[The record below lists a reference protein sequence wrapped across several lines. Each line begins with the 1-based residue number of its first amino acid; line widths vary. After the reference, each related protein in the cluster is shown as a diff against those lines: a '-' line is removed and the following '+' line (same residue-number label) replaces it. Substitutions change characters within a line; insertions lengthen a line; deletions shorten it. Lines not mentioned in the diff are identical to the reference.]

1 MEITATAARRIS
13 RTAWVMAAVGTV
25 VGQVH
30 ALARAQAHPNDY
42 VDAPLAAAWGVPAT
56 QALRPLLDWSDPWTV
71 YVTYGKIWFPV
82 CLAFTAAAYLVYR
95 RRRPLGAERRL
106 WQLALVAYALM
117 TVSVFGDYFTPWMNQ
132 MFILG
137 VAAMLVIGFGGIP
150 LGIVL
155 LRHGFRPRFTPILL
169 MAFIPFMF
177 AVTTL
182 TSLGSALLPL
192 MWGWAIAA
200 HAVVSRSGTPN
211 DPQAAVTPAGRAAGT
226 ATGPSRR

>member
-13 RTAWVMAAVGTV
+13 RTAWVMAVVGTV

-30 ALARAQAHPNDY
+30 ALARAQAHPDDF

-56 QALRPLLDWSDPWTV
+56 RALRPLLDWSDPWTV
-71 YVTYGKIWFPV
+71 YVTYGKVWFPV

-106 WQLALVAYALM
+106 WQLALLAYALM

-137 VAAMLVIGFGGIP
+137 IAAMLVIGFGGIP

-155 LRHGFRPRFTPILL
+155 LRHGFRPRSTPILL
-169 MAFIPFMF
+169 VAFIPFMF
-177 AVTTL
+177 AVTMV

-200 HAVVSRSGTPN
+200 HAVVGRSATP
-211 DPQAAVTPAGRAAGT
+211 DDMQAAVTPAGRAAG
-226 ATGPSRR
+226 AHSGLSRR